1 MVAYFLFDGFEQ
13 HYPAFM
19 FYAKKQFQFNFKAKT
34 EAIKMGNV
42 QFKALLAVLNTN
54 KKIKGEPL
62 NS

>member
-13 HYPAFM
+13 QYPAFM
-19 FYAKKQFQFNFKAKT
+19 FDAKKQFQFNFKVKT
-34 EAIKMGNV
+34 EVIKTGNV
-42 QFKALLAVLNTN
+42 QFNALLAVLNTN